1 MPDDPIDNLFRR
13 PMTFTLVVID
23 LQPGMIE
30 HAWLSM
36 SENVLK
42 EIRSAREKQAA
53 IIFLELIDYPPTVSW
68 LCTKPQTRT
77 HQEVQ
82 VMREY
87 ADGSDQVVA
96 ACKRLSF
103 ATHHF
108 RICGMF
114 AHACVFETTI
124 GLSRRLPQTTIT
136 VIKSA
141 CDHYIADY
149 WGRFETIKS
158 VRLEP

>member
-1 MPDDPIDNLFRR
+1 
-13 PMTFTLVVID
+13 MTFTLVVID

-36 SENVLK
+36 SEKVSQ

-53 IIFLELIDYPPTVSW
+53 IIFLELTDYPPTVPW
-68 LCTKPQTRT
+68 LCTKPQSRT
-77 HQEVQ
+77 EQEVQ
-82 VMREY
+82 VVREY
-87 ADGSDQVVA
+87 ADGSEQVVA
-96 ACKRLSF
+96 TCERLGF
-103 ATHHF
+103 ATQDF

-114 AHACVFETTI
+114 AHACVFETTM
-124 GLSRRLPQTTIT
+124 GLSRRLPQTSIT

-149 WGRFETIKS
+149 WGRFETIES